1 MTDLMF
7 SCRVQSKRVEHAF
20 LAYAMRKSMT
30 ETGRDFYANYRK
42 TPRNAPSGKVF
53 EDMGM
58 EEVEVNDGVSSLVFR
73 HGREVPDD
81 RVIEIVVQ
89 EQVLA

>member
-20 LAYAMRKSMT
+20 LAHIMRKYMT
-30 ETGRDFYANYRK
+30 ETGKDFYADYRK
-42 TPRNAPSGKVF
+42 TSRNAPSGKVF

-58 EEVEVNDGVSSLVFR
+58 EEIEVNEVVSSLVFR
-73 HGREVPDD
+73 KGREVPDD
-81 RVIEIVVQ
+81 GVIEVIVQ
-89 EQVLA
+89 EPVPA